1 MPRLTVIDPA
11 RASGKAKELLDGV
24 EASLGRT
31 PNLMRTL
38 ANSPV
43 ALEAYLA
50 FNTALARGRLS
61 AKLREQIA
69 LAVAEANGC
78 EYCLSAH
85 TAIGKMEG
93 LPESDLLASRRWT
106 SPDPK
111 VDAALKF
118 VHTIVTRRGQV
129 SDQEINRVRQAG
141 YGDGEI
147 AEIVANVALN
157 IFTNYF
163 NLVAET
169 TVDFPRVELG
179 ARVACA
185 DC

>member
-1 MPRLTVIDPA
+1 MPRLSAVDPTGET
-11 RASGKAKELLDGV
+11 GKAKELLDGV
-24 EASLGRT
+24 QATLGMT

-38 ANSPV
+38 ANSPAV
-43 ALEAYLA
+43 LEAYLG
-50 FNTALARGRLS
+50 FNAALGRGKLN

-69 LAVAEANGC
+69 LAVAEENGC

-85 TAIGKMEG
+85 TAIGKKVG
-93 LPESDLLASRRWT
+93 LPEDGLLASRQWT

-118 VHTIVTRRGQV
+118 AHAIVARRGQV
-129 SDQEINRVRQAG
+129 TDDDVNRVRQAG
-141 YGDGEI
+141 YGDAEI
-147 AEIVANVALN
+147 AEIIANVALN

-163 NLVAET
+163 NLVAGT
-169 TVDFPRVELG
+169 SVDFPRVDLG
-179 ARVACA
+179 TRVGCA